1 MTEVNFFDVTNE
13 NFLGVIWRLAINL
26 FFLFI
31 LIKLIYYKYSQ
42 KEKYVF
48 SFFLMGILTFFVTSM
63 LRSINMGFGTAFGLF
78 AVLGILRL
86 RASNFTVK
94 DMAYTFAVLGLSV
107 INALEVFNFP
117 IVGIFFVNIIIILA
131 AYFLEQFQ
139 LNNKTEVISI
149 TYENLDLLRP
159 DKKLKLIKD
168 VSVLTGKEAVKI
180 RVRRID
186 YRDKI
191 AILDVTFRVPQ
202 FKPANSV

>member
-1 MTEVNFFDVTNE
+1 MTEVHFFDITNE
-13 NFLGVIWRLAINL
+13 NFLGVLWRFATNV

-31 LIKLIYYKYSQ
+31 LIKLIYYRYSQ

-48 SFFLMGILTFFVTSM
+48 SFFLMGILTFFITSM
-63 LRSINMGFGTAFGLF
+63 LGAITMGIGTAFGLF

-107 INALEVFNFP
+107 INALNVFNFP
-117 IVGIFFVNIIIILA
+117 EAGIFVINIFIILS
-131 AYFLEQFQ
+131 AYFLERFQ

-159 DKKLKLIKD
+159 EKKLKLLKD
-168 VSVLTGKEAVKI
+168 VSLLTGKEALRI

-191 AILDVTFRVPQ
+191 AILDVTFKVPQ
-202 FKPANSV
+202 IKPANSV

>member
-1 MTEVNFFDVTNE
+1 MTEVNFFDVTNK
-13 NFLGVIWRLAINL
+13 NFLGVIWRLATNL

-117 IVGIFFVNIIIILA
+117 IIGIIFVNIIIILA
-131 AYFLEQFQ
+131 AYILEQFQ
-139 LNNKTEVISI
+139 LNNKTEVVSI

-168 VSVLTGKEAVKI
+168 VSMLTGKEAVRI

-191 AILDVTFRVPQ
+191 AILDVTFKVPQ
-202 FKPANSV
+202 FKSVNSI

>member
-13 NFLGVIWRLAINL
+13 NFLGVIWRLVINL

-159 DKKLKLIKD
+159 DKKLKLMKD
-168 VSVLTGKEAVKI
+168 VSMLTGKEAVRI

-202 FKPANSV
+202 FKSTNSV

>member
-31 LIKLIYYKYSQ
+31 LVKLIYYKYSQ

-159 DKKLKLIKD
+159 DKKLKLMKD
-168 VSVLTGKEAVKI
+168 VSILTGKEAVKI

-202 FKPANSV
+202 FKAANSV